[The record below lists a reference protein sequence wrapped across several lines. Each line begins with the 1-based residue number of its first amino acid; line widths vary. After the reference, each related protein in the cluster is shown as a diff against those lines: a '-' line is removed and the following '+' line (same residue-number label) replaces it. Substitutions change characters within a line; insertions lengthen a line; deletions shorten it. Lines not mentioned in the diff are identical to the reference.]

1 METFDPHKTTTEVRG
16 ANRRTMNLK
25 VLIISLVVIVIAFG
39 LIWGF
44 NLMQPAG
51 NVIS

>member
-1 METFDPHKTTTEVRG
+1 METFDPHKSTTEVRG
-16 ANRRTMNLK
+16 ANRRTMNFK
-25 VLIISLVVIVIAFG
+25 VLIISLVIIVIAFG

-44 NLMQPAG
+44 NLLMPAG